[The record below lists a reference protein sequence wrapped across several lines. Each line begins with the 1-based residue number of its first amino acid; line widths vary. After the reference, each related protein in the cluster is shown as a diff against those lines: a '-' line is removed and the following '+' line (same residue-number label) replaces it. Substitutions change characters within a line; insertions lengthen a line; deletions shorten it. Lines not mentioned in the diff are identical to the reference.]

1 MNRPTR
7 STPDG
12 DAYLDLQKMAKA
24 DGRSTDELLAL
35 YALEGFLDRLST
47 SPRADDL
54 VLKGGVLLAAYDTRR
69 PTRDIDLQATHLAG
83 DADTVLALVRDI
95 AAVHKDDGLVYDAGS
110 ATAEVIRDEEEYSGV
125 RVRLIGHLSRAR
137 IAFHVDV
144 NVGDPIVPPPGQV
157 EVPRLLGGA
166 ITVRGYPLSMVFA
179 EKIVTAVQR
188 GTVNTR
194 WRDYA
199 DIALLS
205 AAHDVDGDEL
215 AASIDVVATHRNAT
229 LTPLDEALAGYAE
242 IAQNK
247 WSAWVRKQRLTDR
260 LDQDFAS
267 VLQDVFTFA
276 GPAVSG
282 AIKGLTWVHRV
293 GRWMPR

>member
-1 MNRPTR
+1 VNRPTR
-7 STPDG
+7 NTPDG
-12 DAYLDLQKMAKA
+12 DAYLDLQMLAKA
-24 DGRSTDELLAL
+24 DGRATDELLAL
-35 YALEGFLDRLST
+35 YALEGFLDRLS
-47 SPRADDL
+47 SSSRADDL
-54 VLKGGVLLAAYDTRR
+54 VLKGGVLLAAYGTRR
-69 PTRDIDLQATHLAG
+69 PTRDIDLPATHVAG

-95 AAVHKDDGLVYDAGS
+95 AAVHKDDGLVFDAGS
-110 ATAEVIRDEEEYSGV
+110 ATAEVIRTRRSTPGCGSGSSV
-125 RVRLIGHLSRAR
+125 TCHARASRSTLTSTLATPSCPR
-137 IAFHVDV
+137 QDRSRYLAFS
-144 NVGDPIVPPPGQV
+144 
-157 EVPRLLGGA
+157 GGA

-205 AAHDVDGDEL
+205 AAHDVNGDDL
-215 AASIDVVATHRNAT
+215 AASIDVVATHRNVT
-229 LTPLDEALAGYAE
+229 LTPLDETLAGYAD

-260 LDQDFAS
+260 LNQDFAR

>member
-7 STPDG
+7 GTPDG
-12 DAYLDLQKMAKA
+12 DAYLDLQKLAKN

-35 YALEGFLDRLST
+35 YALEGFLDRLS
-47 SPRADDL
+47 SSSRAPDL

-69 PTRDIDLQATHLAG
+69 PTRDIDLQATDLAG

-95 AAVHKDDGLVYDAGS
+95 AAIHKDDGLVFDAGS
-110 ATAEVIRDEEEYSGV
+110 ATGEVIRDDEQYSGV

-137 IAFHVDV
+137 IPFHVDV
-144 NVGDPIVPPPGQV
+144 NVGDPIVPSPRPVQ
-157 EVPRLLGGA
+157 VPRLLGGT
-166 ITVRGYPLSMVFA
+166 ITVRGYPLAMVFA

-215 AASIDVVATHRNAT
+215 AAAIDVVAGHRHAT

-242 IAQNK
+242 IAQSR

-260 LDQDFAS
+260 LAQDFAS
-267 VLQDVFTFA
+267 ALTDVVTFA

-282 AIKGLTWVHRV
+282 AVKGLTWAQRD
-293 GRWMPR
+293 GRWMPS